1 MHYWNYI
8 SIGLVLIWCLSP
20 LGGQALIRV
29 LSTVDIPTPSSTNL
43 TYVNTRAGKY
53 IANEK
58 DVDLYGF
65 MGFFGGFAALF
76 GASILAPISVKNSSV
91 DIWGNVKVPYQSQ
104 LTGPADQD
112 GWVAVKTNETTPMIY
127 SSMFG
132 VPITAKFPDGN
143 TSFYIESTYVELN
156 CHHRNSSTFQRIKLP
171 KSSWRVEVK
180 DPEDLL
186 SSNGPYRIPRNI
198 SSYQIAT
205 DKDLKVMPD
214 DQKDLSGDYGSLWA
228 VGYMGFNA
236 SDLLSNPKS
245 EKFNTTLTTALDAIS
260 PQHFDEKF
268 DPGSFLF
275 QDRTGSKNL
284 TNIFCIPSQRY
295 VESLISCSKNSSASR
310 TCSVVKQRNSKLHH
324 MSTTVS
330 ILALPRIMHLVAKY
344 LPSATVLKAGNQDFA
359 KADFVT
365 NYLVNQDPTYIQQS
379 YIPHNGGM
387 ESDLATIPLDKFGL
401 GLGQIINAFLHSTI
415 FDTTRFLTGESL
427 DKYKEVDPAS
437 LSRLKT
443 FGLEPPSYV
452 PAKSP
457 ADITDEIAKGLVGLT
472 VTANST
478 TPTPTY
484 KASWPWL
491 IILFLASFIMFLAA
505 IASITFSYMTT
516 IPDYLG
522 YVSSLVQESRF
533 ATGLEGHAELDG
545 LNRSGL
551 MKNRVVRFGDVGEMG
566 DEAWGEAGVLGI
578 GDVEGT
584 RRVRRG
590 KLYTALA
597 R

>member
-1 MHYWNYI
+1 
-8 SIGLVLIWCLSP
+8 
-20 LGGQALIRV
+20 
-29 LSTVDIPTPSSTNL
+29 
-43 TYVNTRAGKY
+43 
-53 IANEK
+53 
-58 DVDLYGF
+58 
-65 MGFFGGFAALF
+65 
-76 GASILAPISVKNSSV
+76 
-91 DIWGNVKVPYQSQ
+91 
-104 LTGPADQD
+104 
-112 GWVAVKTNETTPMIY
+112 
-127 SSMFG
+127 
-132 VPITAKFPDGN
+132 
-143 TSFYIESTYVELN
+143 
-156 CHHRNSSTFQRIKLP
+156 
-171 KSSWRVEVK
+171 
-180 DPEDLL
+180 
-186 SSNGPYRIPRNI
+186 
-198 SSYQIAT
+198 
-205 DKDLKVMPD
+205 
-214 DQKDLSGDYGSLWA
+214 
-228 VGYMGFNA
+228 
-236 SDLLSNPKS
+236 
-245 EKFNTTLTTALDAIS
+245 
-260 PQHFDEKF
+260 
-268 DPGSFLF
+268 
-275 QDRTGSKNL
+275 
-284 TNIFCIPSQRY
+284 
-295 VESLISCSKNSSASR
+295 
-310 TCSVVKQRNSKLHH
+310 